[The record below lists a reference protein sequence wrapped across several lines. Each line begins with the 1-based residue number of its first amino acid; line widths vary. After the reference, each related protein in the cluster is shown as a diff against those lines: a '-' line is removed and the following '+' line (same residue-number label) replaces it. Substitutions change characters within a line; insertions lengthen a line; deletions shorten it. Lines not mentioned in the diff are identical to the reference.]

1 MRVVYTPRAQQDLR
15 DIASFYILTPRTAQ
29 RFIERVRHTCLGLEI
44 FPELGRVS
52 NEDPSLRR
60 LVVPKTPYT
69 VIYKLSDG
77 QQVEIVHVA
86 DMRRSVP

>member
-29 RFIERVRHTCLGLEI
+29 QFIERIRHTCLGLEM

-52 NEDPSLRR
+52 NEDPSLRQ

-69 VIYKLSDG
+69 VIYRLPG
-77 QQVEIVHVA
+77 GQVEIVHVA
-86 DMRRSVP
+86 DMRRSIP